1 MPDLWPKPHPALSV
15 VRSMLVAAL
24 PSIPVSTEDPTSRQ
38 DKYVVLELL
47 PGDYP
52 YPTFTEPRVMANCFA
67 KSSLLGGDLGDDV
80 LTAFRNARGV
90 FLGAEVRK
98 CFDITGPYRLDDPKI
113 TDRVR
118 FQVRGTFRLSTR

>member
-1 MPDLWPKPHPALSV
+1 MLWPKPHPALSV
-15 VRSMLVAAL
+15 VRAVLVAAY
-24 PSIPVSTEDPTSRQ
+24 PSLSVTTDDPTTRL

-52 YPTFTEPRVMANCFA
+52 YPSFTEPRIMANCYA
-67 KSSLLGGDLGDDV
+67 KSSLLGGDLGNDV
-80 LTAFRNARGV
+80 LAAFRNARGA
-90 FLGAEVRK
+90 FLGAEVKK
-98 CFDITGPYRLDDPKI
+98 CYDTVGPYRLDDPDI